1 VHAKGAQDAAKPLA
15 RPLHVEHPLHVR
27 HPAAVTAVS
36 RPVSSSP
43 FPDAAR

>member
-1 VHAKGAQDAAKPLA
+1 VHAKGAQDATEPLA

-27 HPAAVTAVS
+27 RPAAATAVS